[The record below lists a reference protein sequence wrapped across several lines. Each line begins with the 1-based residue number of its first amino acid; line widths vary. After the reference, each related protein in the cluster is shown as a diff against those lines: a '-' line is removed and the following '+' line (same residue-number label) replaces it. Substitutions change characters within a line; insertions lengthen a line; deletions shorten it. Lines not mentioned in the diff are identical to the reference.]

1 MDLRI
6 FKTRKEIRRAFLA
19 LRADRMPDEIRV
31 ADICREADINKTTFY
46 KHYEDLQALSED
58 IEKDSLVM
66 VINEFEEKEAL
77 LENPRA
83 YGKGLLSA
91 LEKQKKTLSVVFRGR
106 AEVMGAKLE
115 EMLSAF
121 YSAEQPVKKIKISFI
136 IGGLI
141 GVFKDHLFGKTDGT
155 LKEAVAEYSAQ
166 VLEWMDKISLK
177 D

>member
-1 MDLRI
+1 MLILKERGMTVDLRI

-77 LENPRA
+77 LEQA
-83 YGKGLLSA
+83 KA
-91 LEKQKKTLSVVFRGR
+91 L
-106 AEVMGAKLE
+106 ME
-115 EMLSAF
+115 EQ
-121 YSAEQPVKKIKISFI
+121 E
-136 IGGLI
+136 
-141 GVFKDHLFGKTDGT
+141 
-155 LKEAVAEYSAQ
+155 
-166 VLEWMDKISLK
+166 
-177 D
+177 